1 MKMMTPCDELMAED
15 AQSAML
21 HYAAD
26 FAALEGKSIFFT
38 GATGL
43 IGYNFVTAL
52 LTYAEKAANPPQVI
66 ALVRNRAKAEACFS
80 AFPQRFLTLVEGDVT
95 QPVAY
100 DGSVDYIVHAASQT
114 GSKAFVEQPVDTVA
128 VALDGTRNMLNF
140 AVSKG
145 VRKFVYLSTME
156 VYGAPLNDEKID
168 ESHGT
173 NLNTME
179 VRSSYPESK
188 RLCETLCAAYGK
200 QFQVP
205 VCVLRLTQT
214 FGPGV
219 RYNDGRVFAEFARC
233 VMEKR
238 DIVLHTAGETK
249 RNYLYTADAVTAI
262 IKLLS
267 QGEPGQAY
275 NAANEET
282 YCSIMEMARLVA
294 GQVAHQA
301 IQVRCELADISAFGY
316 APPLKMNLDTAK
328 LRALGWQPTQ
338 NLCAMF
344 TRLIAAMH
352 P

>member
-1 MKMMTPCDELMAED
+1 MTPYDGLMAED
-15 AQSAML
+15 VQSAML
-21 HYAAD
+21 RYAAD
-26 FAALEGKSIFFT
+26 FAALEGKNIFFT

-43 IGYNFVTAL
+43 IGYNFVATL
-52 LTYAEKAANPPQVI
+52 LTYAEKAANPPHVI
-66 ALVRNRAKAEACFS
+66 ALVRNRAKAETCFS
-80 AFPQRFLTLVEGDVT
+80 SFPHRFLTLVEGDVT
-95 QPVAY
+95 QPIAY

-114 GSKAFVEQPVDTVA
+114 SSKAFVEQPVNTIA
-128 VALDGTRNMLNF
+128 IALDGTRNILNF
-140 AVSKG
+140 AVTKG

-156 VYGAPLNDEKID
+156 VYGAPLTDEKID

-188 RLCETLCAAYGK
+188 RLCETLCTAYVK

-262 IKLLS
+262 IKLLT
-267 QGEPGQAY
+267 QGEPGHAY

-294 GQVAHQA
+294 EQVAHQT
-301 IQVRCELADISAFGY
+301 IQVRCELADISVFGY
-316 APPLKMNLDTAK
+316 APPLKMNLDTSK
-328 LRALGWQPTQ
+328 LRALGWCPTQ
-338 NLCAMF
+338 NLYAMF
-344 TRLIAAMH
+344 TRLIAAMQ